1 MTIINEERNYQG
13 LKESTG
19 MMNSQENDAKKR
31 KRKKTKQSKT
41 KQTKNKK
48 KQNNLIEESKKIGF
62 GEVVKRKE
70 FVNNSLKSQI

>member
-31 KRKKTKQSKT
+31 KRKTKQNKT
-41 KQTKNKK
+41 NKKQTKKK
-48 KQNNLIEESKKIGF
+48 K
-62 GEVVKRKE
+62 KR
-70 FVNNSLKSQI
+70 I

>member
-31 KRKKTKQSKT
+31 KRKTKQNKTNKKQKTKQ
-41 KQTKNKK
+41 K
-48 KQNNLIEESKKIGF
+48 KQF
-62 GEVVKRKE
+62 D
-70 FVNNSLKSQI
+70 

>member
-41 KQTKNKK
+41 KQNKQKTKKNKT
-48 KQNNLIEESKKIGF
+48 I
-62 GEVVKRKE
+62 
-70 FVNNSLKSQI
+70 

>member
-1 MTIINEERNYQG
+1 MMQKKEKEEQN
-13 LKESTG
+13 
-19 MMNSQENDAKKR
+19 
-31 KRKKTKQSKT
+31 KT

-48 KQNNLIEESKKIGF
+48 QKKKNNLIEESKKIGF